1 MLQVIGTALCAVI
14 YIVCMSSSKLPNSL
28 GFILLAPIAMFTKV
42 LEPKAIY
49 GVFAKSTV
57 HMLLIVSCYSA
68 LLGKAK
74 IDVPVSRFV
83 NRVTGNVTGKK
94 REHVIY
100 AIVLIVISLL
110 SFVLNN
116 NYTCYCMLPVLFA
129 ISKRYNISHS
139 KLLLMAIYAAT
150 LGGSCTL
157 IGTSANIY
165 ANGILEEA
173 GYTTFKLFDY
183 IYTGMPV
190 LIGGIIYMTF
200 SGRLMPNY
208 QNEKLPEEYQGD
220 LEETTLTPEEHK
232 KMLLTVGCFMMFV
245 ACLVVDSIV
254 GVSFEPELFGY
265 LTLAVLALSGVYKPE
280 EVMKSFKIDFLF
292 RIGTTLTFVA
302 VISAS
307 GVTDYVG
314 TMLAN
319 ALQGQT
325 NMYAISATLFFFTL
339 VVTSFVNNNTCINLL
354 VPVAVSVAEILGAN
368 PQAFVM
374 TVNVA
379 ATCSF
384 LTPMASG
391 TNYGIQPYTNL
402 TLMDFVKAGI
412 PLAIM
417 AGLACIFICP
427 TVFPYF

>member
-1 MLQVIGTALCAVI
+1 MLQIIGTILCAVVF
-14 YIVCMSSSKLPNSL
+14 IVCMSSSKLPNSL
-28 GFILLAPIAMFTKV
+28 GYILLAPIAMFTQV
-42 LEPKAIY
+42 LDAKTIY
-49 GVFAKSTV
+49 GVFAKSAV
-57 HMLLIVSCYSA
+57 HMLLIVSCYST

-83 NRVTGNVTGKK
+83 NRITGNLTGKK

-100 AIVLIVISLL
+100 AIVITVISLL

-129 ISKRYNISHS
+129 IAKRYNISHS
-139 KLLLMAIYAAT
+139 KILLMAIYAAT

-173 GYTTFKLFDY
+173 GYETFKLFDY
-183 IYTGMPV
+183 VYTGIPV
-190 LIGGIIYMTF
+190 LIAGGIYMTF
-200 SGRLMPNY
+200 SNKLMPQY
-208 QNEKLPEEYQGD
+208 ENEELPEEYRGE
-220 LEETTLTPEEHK
+220 LTEASLTPEENK
-232 KMLLTVGCFMMFV
+232 RMLCTVGCFMLFV
-245 ACLVVDSIV
+245 LCLIVDSVI
-254 GVSFEPELFGY
+254 GVNFEPELFGY
-265 LTLAVLALSGVYKPE
+265 FTLALLALSGAYKPDE
-280 EVMKSFKIDFLF
+280 IMKSFKIDFLF

-307 GVTDYVG
+307 GLVDYVG
-314 TMLAN
+314 NILASV
-319 ALQGQT
+319 LQGQT
-325 NMYAISATLFFFTL
+325 NMYVISAVLFFFTL
-339 VVTSFVNNNTCINLL
+339 VVTSFVNNNTCVNLL
-354 VPVAVSVAEILGAN
+354 VPIAVSVAEILGAN

-402 TLMDFVKAGI
+402 TLVDFVKAGI
-412 PLAIM
+412 PLAVF